1 MARNDK
7 AQEAVKPAALFGKIA
22 RSGLEQFDG
31 VDDLIAAERAAGD
44 GGPQSPLS
52 DGLREVI
59 AARDAAA
66 DQVLLA
72 EERLSQ
78 VAAEAGMLKWL
89 SGGRTSSRNSGRGFS
104 FPRPEKRKAGPSAC
118 ASSQA

>member
-31 VDDLIAAERAAGD
+31 VDDLIAAGRAAGD
-44 GGPQSPLS
+44 DGPQSPLN
-52 DGLREVI
+52 DGLRELI

-78 VAAEAGMLKWL
+78 LAAEAADAQVALRR
-89 SGGRTSSRNSGRGFS
+89 SDQF
-104 FPRPEKRKAGPSAC
+104 
-118 ASSQA
+118 